1 MSPDYGAMVEPT
13 AVAAHATSRPRAL
26 EGRNVVVS
34 GAGTIGNLV
43 AQFARAR
50 GAKRV
55 VITDVSDYRL
65 SKARECGIERT
76 LNVAREPL
84 DGKIAELFGDEG
96 YQVAFECAGVESS
109 VRSLMATVEKG
120 GDVVIVGVHAKD
132 PAVSMFHLGEH
143 ELNLIGSM
151 MYRHEDYLKA
161 VEEISAGRIRLAPLV
176 SNRFPLEKYREAYE
190 FIDAN
195 RETCMKV
202 LIVSDTHGRDENLE
216 IAVNREAP
224 FDMLVHCGDV
234 EGREFYIEALADC
247 PCSIVSGNNDF
258 FSDLPREDV
267 IDIEGN
273 KVLVTHGHYYG
284 VSMAFDQLADA
295 AKQRGCNAAFFGHIH
310 VPVLE
315 KEDGILLVNPGSL
328 AFPRQRGRRPS
339 YAVLETD
346 GNGGMDVEIRYL

>member
-1 MSPDYGAMVEPT
+1 MRQVGLTAPKQIEFREVAAPEAGNLKSDEVLLRILRIGICGSEIHSYHGQHPATFYPVVQGHEYSAEVVAVGSAVRKVKPGDRVTGRPQLVCGECNPCKRGQYNVCSNLRVEAFQADGVAQDYFVIPEERVVALPEGMSPDYGAMVEPT

-84 DGKIAELFGDEG
+84 DGKIAELFGD
-96 YQVAFECAGVESS
+96 
-109 VRSLMATVEKG
+109 
-120 GDVVIVGVHAKD
+120 HAKD

-202 LIVSDTHGRDENLE
+202 LI
-216 IAVNREAP
+216 
-224 FDMLVHCGDV
+224 
-234 EGREFYIEALADC
+234 
-247 PCSIVSGNNDF
+247 
-258 FSDLPREDV
+258 DL
-267 IDIEGN
+267 
-273 KVLVTHGHYYG
+273 
-284 VSMAFDQLADA
+284 
-295 AKQRGCNAAFFGHIH
+295 
-310 VPVLE
+310 
-315 KEDGILLVNPGSL
+315 EDGK
-328 AFPRQRGRRPS
+328 A
-339 YAVLETD
+339 
-346 GNGGMDVEIRYL
+346 

>member
-1 MSPDYGAMVEPT
+1 MRQVVLTAPKQIEFREVAAPEAGNLKSDEVLLRILRIGICGSEIHSYHGQHPATFYPVVQGHEYSAEVVAVGSAVRKVKPGDRVTGRPQLVCGECNPCKRGQYNVCSNLRVEAFQADGVAQDYFVIPEERVVALPEGMSPDYGAMVEPT

-109 VRSLMATVEKG
+109 VRSLMTTVEKG

-202 LIVSDTHGRDENLE
+202 LI
-216 IAVNREAP
+216 
-224 FDMLVHCGDV
+224 
-234 EGREFYIEALADC
+234 
-247 PCSIVSGNNDF
+247 
-258 FSDLPREDV
+258 DL
-267 IDIEGN
+267 
-273 KVLVTHGHYYG
+273 
-284 VSMAFDQLADA
+284 
-295 AKQRGCNAAFFGHIH
+295 
-310 VPVLE
+310 
-315 KEDGILLVNPGSL
+315 EDGK
-328 AFPRQRGRRPS
+328 A
-339 YAVLETD
+339 
-346 GNGGMDVEIRYL
+346 

>member
-1 MSPDYGAMVEPT
+1 MVEPT

-109 VRSLMATVEKG
+109 VRSLMTTVEKG

-202 LIVSDTHGRDENLE
+202 LI
-216 IAVNREAP
+216 
-224 FDMLVHCGDV
+224 
-234 EGREFYIEALADC
+234 
-247 PCSIVSGNNDF
+247 
-258 FSDLPREDV
+258 DL
-267 IDIEGN
+267 
-273 KVLVTHGHYYG
+273 
-284 VSMAFDQLADA
+284 
-295 AKQRGCNAAFFGHIH
+295 
-310 VPVLE
+310 
-315 KEDGILLVNPGSL
+315 EDGK
-328 AFPRQRGRRPS
+328 A
-339 YAVLETD
+339 
-346 GNGGMDVEIRYL
+346 

>member
-1 MSPDYGAMVEPT
+1 MRQVVLTAPKQIEFREVAAPEAGNLKSDEVLLRILRIGICGSEIHSYHGQHPATFYPVVQGHEYSAEVVAVGSAVRKVKPGDRVTGRPQLVCGECNPCKRGQYNVCSNLRVEAFQADGVAQDYFVIPEERVVALPEGMSPDYGAMVEPT

-109 VRSLMATVEKG
+109 VRSLMATVEKC

-202 LIVSDTHGRDENLE
+202 LI
-216 IAVNREAP
+216 
-224 FDMLVHCGDV
+224 
-234 EGREFYIEALADC
+234 
-247 PCSIVSGNNDF
+247 
-258 FSDLPREDV
+258 DL
-267 IDIEGN
+267 
-273 KVLVTHGHYYG
+273 
-284 VSMAFDQLADA
+284 
-295 AKQRGCNAAFFGHIH
+295 
-310 VPVLE
+310 
-315 KEDGILLVNPGSL
+315 EDGK
-328 AFPRQRGRRPS
+328 A
-339 YAVLETD
+339 
-346 GNGGMDVEIRYL
+346 

>member
-1 MSPDYGAMVEPT
+1 MGKITIRDVAREAGVSISLMSLVMNAKRDAEGNLDCNVNKDT
-13 AVAAHATSRPRAL
+13 ARRIAEVAKRLGYRPNKAAASLRS
-26 EGRNVVVS
+26 GRFY
-34 GAGTIGNLV
+34 TIGNLV

-202 LIVSDTHGRDENLE
+202 LI
-216 IAVNREAP
+216 
-224 FDMLVHCGDV
+224 
-234 EGREFYIEALADC
+234 
-247 PCSIVSGNNDF
+247 
-258 FSDLPREDV
+258 DL
-267 IDIEGN
+267 
-273 KVLVTHGHYYG
+273 
-284 VSMAFDQLADA
+284 
-295 AKQRGCNAAFFGHIH
+295 
-310 VPVLE
+310 
-315 KEDGILLVNPGSL
+315 EDGK
-328 AFPRQRGRRPS
+328 A
-339 YAVLETD
+339 
-346 GNGGMDVEIRYL
+346 

>member
-1 MSPDYGAMVEPT
+1 MRQVVLTAPKQIEFREVAAPEAGNLKSDEVLLRILRIGICGSEIHSYHGQHPATFYPVVQGHEYSAEVVAVGSAVRKVKPGDRVTGRPQLVCGECNPCKRGQYNVCSNLRVEAFQADGVAQDYFVIPEERVVALPEGMSPDYGAMVEPT

-120 GDVVIVGVHAKD
+120 GDVVIVGVQAKD

-202 LIVSDTHGRDENLE
+202 LI
-216 IAVNREAP
+216 
-224 FDMLVHCGDV
+224 
-234 EGREFYIEALADC
+234 
-247 PCSIVSGNNDF
+247 
-258 FSDLPREDV
+258 DL
-267 IDIEGN
+267 
-273 KVLVTHGHYYG
+273 
-284 VSMAFDQLADA
+284 
-295 AKQRGCNAAFFGHIH
+295 
-310 VPVLE
+310 
-315 KEDGILLVNPGSL
+315 EDGK
-328 AFPRQRGRRPS
+328 A
-339 YAVLETD
+339 
-346 GNGGMDVEIRYL
+346 